1 MECPLCCKRKPI
13 RQKKEKKTYEI
24 VSKLLSSIF
33 QRNIVATLATKPEL
47 LVARRKVLVAL
58 VTGIS
63 VAILSGPVM
72 KNFVRYTAMKTSFKL
87 TGLYHTFWHDFCTA
101 PYINNY
107 KCIW

>member
-63 VAILSGPVM
+63 VEWPCNEEFCEVHSNENIFQINWSLPHIL
-72 KNFVRYTAMKTSFKL
+72 A
-87 TGLYHTFWHDFCTA
+87 
-101 PYINNY
+101 
-107 KCIW
+107 